1 MTASKVAAGP
11 RKKGRRIR
19 LQVKLVVVLLVLSL
33 IPLMV
38 TALLVGNLGEV
49 AQNFARNHV
58 EELRPH
64 LVEAQDAYRGL
75 ISAKKEEYQQ
85 VARRLA
91 ATPGVDDISLQG
103 IASAEND
110 AALQELLGEHAM
122 LLRVEIHSKA
132 GEVLASASREDK
144 GGFDESSYREL
155 TIRQATGKAGA
166 EFVAVFAA
174 DLAPTRNLEA
184 LAEALAVSKRVDT
197 LQSSLPSSYRLA
209 FLLLVGGVV
218 LAVTAIAIVFAG
230 RMTRR
235 INSLVHGAR
244 AVAKGDLDSRVEL
257 GGHDELAELALAFNG
272 MVADLQKERQKILY
286 LQRIGAW
293 QDVARKLAH
302 EIKNPLT
309 PIQLV
314 VQQAVSS
321 YEGDNEKYKKL
332 LNTCDEIVR
341 EEIDGLRRLVDAFR
355 DLGRLP
361 KVEASS
367 LSVATVIDDLQSDPA
382 LAKIL
387 ELEGPEE
394 DQAVNADRLLLR
406 RTLVNLI
413 ENGAHAGV
421 EMGGEGKVVL
431 RWRFTEDFAEFTID
445 DEGGGVPE
453 EKRDEIFDPYVTS
466 KDTGTG
472 LGLAIAKKVALD
484 HGGSLRLE
492 HEAAPTGGARFVL
505 EIPLSQ
511 DQSPAKTS

>member
-1 MTASKVAAGP
+1 MKASNNDSGERKV
-11 RKKGRRIR
+11 GRRIR
-19 LQVKLVVVLLVLSL
+19 LQVKVVVLLLVLSL
-33 IPLMV
+33 LPLMV

-64 LVEAQDAYRGL
+64 LVQAQGAYREL

-85 VARRLA
+85 VTRRLA
-91 ATPGVDDISLQG
+91 ATPGVDAISLRG
-103 IASAEND
+103 VPSDENNE
-110 AALQELLGEHAM
+110 ALRQLLGEHEM
-122 LLRVEIHSKA
+122 LLRVEIHSKDTQVI
-132 GEVLASASREDK
+132 GSASREDSSA
-144 GGFDESSYREL
+144 FDESAFREL
-155 TIRQATGKAGA
+155 AIRQAVGVAGA

-174 DLAPTRNLEA
+174 DLAPARNLES
-184 LAEALAVSKRVDT
+184 LAEALAVSKRVDA

-209 FLLLVGGVV
+209 FLALIGGVV

-235 INSLVHGAR
+235 INSLVQGAR
-244 AVAKGDLDSRVEL
+244 AVAKGDLNSQVEL
-257 GGHDELAELALAFNG
+257 GGHDELAELAEAFNG

-321 YEGDNEKYKKL
+321 YDGESESYKKL

-361 KVEASS
+361 KVEASE
-367 LSVATVIDDLQSDPA
+367 LSVATVVDDLQSDPA
-382 LAKIL
+382 LAEIL
-387 ELEGPEE
+387 VLDGPDE
-394 DQAVNADRLLLR
+394 DRAVNADRLLLR

-413 ENGAHAGV
+413 ENGTHAGL
-421 EMGGEGKVVL
+421 ETGGEGKVQL
-431 RWRFTEDFAEFTID
+431 RWRFADGFAEFTID

-453 EKRDEIFDPYVTS
+453 EKREEIFDPYVTS

-484 HGGSLRLE
+484 HGGNLRLE
-492 HEAAPTGGARFVL
+492 KEAAPTGGARFVL

-511 DQSPAKTS
+511 NDNKAAS

>member
-1 MTASKVAAGP
+1 MTTSTEEARGKT
-11 RKKGRRIR
+11 GRRIR

-64 LVEAQDAYRGL
+64 LVKAQDAYREL

-91 ATPGVDDISLQG
+91 ATAGVDK
-103 IASAEND
+103 IALEGTPSPEND
-110 AALQELLGEHAM
+110 EILRTLLGEHEM
-122 LLRVEIHSKA
+122 LLRVSIRSKA
-132 GEVLASASREDK
+132 EQILASASREDTSN
-144 GGFDESSYREL
+144 FDESNFREL
-155 TIRQATGKAGA
+155 TIRQAVGVAGA
-166 EFVAVFAA
+166 EFEAIFAA
-174 DLAPTRNLEA
+174 DLAPTQNLEA

-197 LQSSLPSSYRLA
+197 LQSSLPRSYRLA

-230 RMTRR
+230 RMTKR
-235 INSLVHGAR
+235 INSLVDGAR
-244 AVAKGDLDSRVEL
+244 AVAKGDLAARVEL

-272 MVADLQKERQKILY
+272 MVADLQTDRQKILY

-321 YEGDNEKYKKL
+321 YEGEDEKYKKL
-332 LNTCDEIVR
+332 LHTCDEIVS

-367 LSVATVIDDLQSDPA
+367 LSVATVIDDLQNDPA
-382 LAKIL
+382 LAEIL
-387 ELEGPEE
+387 KLDGPDG

-406 RTLVNLI
+406 RALVNLI
-413 ENGAHAGV
+413 ENGAHAGQ
-421 EMGGEGKVVL
+421 EKGGEGKVVL
-431 RWRFTEDFAEFTID
+431 RWRFAGGIAEFIID
-445 DEGGGVPE
+445 DEGDGVPE
-453 EKRDEIFDPYVTS
+453 ERREEIFDPYVTS
-466 KDTGTG
+466 KETGTG

-484 HGGSLRLE
+484 HGGNLRLE
-492 HEAAPTGGARFVL
+492 QEAAPTGGARFVL
-505 EIPLSQ
+505 EIPLSR
-511 DQSPAKTS
+511 DDAESAGS